1 MSVTTPALN
10 NPTTGS
16 DYSQATGTWTIDASH
31 SSLGFSV
38 RHAMVAKTRGRFNDF
53 EGTITLDGANPTAS
67 TAAVTI
73 KSESFDTQSAERDAH
88 IKSADFLDVEQYP
101 ELTFASSAITVKGED
116 EFVLVGD
123 LTVRGVTRP
132 VSLDVQLLGVSKD
145 PWGGTRIGF
154 EAETE
159 ISRKDFGLT
168 WNVALETGGVLVGD
182 KVKITIDV
190 EAVKQ
195 ES

>member
-1 MSVTTPALN
+1 
-10 NPTTGS
+10 
-16 DYSQATGTWTIDASH
+16 
-31 SSLGFSV
+31 
-38 RHAMVAKTRGRFNDF
+38 
-53 EGTITLDGANPTAS
+53 
-67 TAAVTI
+67 
-73 KSESFDTQSAERDAH
+73 
-88 IKSADFLDVEQYP
+88 LDVENFP
-101 ELTFASSAITVKGED
+101 ELTFSSSSITINSDD

-123 LTVRGVTRP
+123 LTVHGVTRP

-168 WNVALETGGVLVGD
+168 WNVALEAGGVLVGD

-195 ES
+195 